1 MRNLIA
7 IIAGILAI
15 IAITPYIIDITRGKT
30 KPNVV
35 SWFTWTLLLVI
46 ATSAAFA
53 AHQPRSAFLTL
64 GDLIGTGTTLVLGL
78 KYGIAKFSWFDGAC
92 QVAAVIG
99 LILWLAF
106 NSPAIAI
113 IASIIIDFIAAMP
126 TLRHSWLHPKEETW
140 QTFGVLVVASTL
152 TIISL
157 SVFSVTSL
165 AFPLYLLL
173 INAAIALTII
183 YRHRIAKMDER
194 RA

>member
-1 MRNLIA
+1 MKDFISVA
-7 IIAGILAI
+7 AGILAVL
-15 IAITPYIIDITRGKT
+15 AITPYIRDIIKGKT

-64 GDLIGTGTTLVLGL
+64 GDLIGTGTTLLLGL

-92 QVAAVIG
+92 QVAAIVG

-113 IASIIIDFIAAMP
+113 IASIVVDLIAAMP
-126 TLRHSWLHPKEETW
+126 TLRHSWLHSEEETW
-140 QTFGVLVVASTL
+140 ETFAVLVVASAL

-157 SVFSVTSL
+157 STFSVISL
-165 AFPLYLLL
+165 SFALYLLT
-173 INAAIALTII
+173 INFAIASTVI
-183 YRHRIAKMDER
+183 YRRRVAKIVSR
-194 RA
+194 

>member
-1 MRNLIA
+1 MKNA
-7 IIAGILAI
+7 ISVVAGILAI
-15 IAITPYIIDITRGKT
+15 VAIAPYISGIIKGKT

-64 GDLIGTGTTLVLGL
+64 GDTIGTGLTLILGL
-78 KYGIAKFSWFDGAC
+78 KYGVAKFSWFDGMC
-92 QVAAVIG
+92 QAAAILG
-99 LILWLAF
+99 LILWLTF

-113 IASIIIDFIAAMP
+113 ISSIIIDFIAAMP
-126 TLRHSWLHPKEETW
+126 TLRHSWLHPDEETW
-140 QTFGVLVVASTL
+140 QTFAVLVLASTL

-157 SVFSVTSL
+157 SIFAVTSL

-173 INAAIALTII
+173 INAVIALTVL
-183 YRHRIAKMDER
+183 YRHRIAKMDKR